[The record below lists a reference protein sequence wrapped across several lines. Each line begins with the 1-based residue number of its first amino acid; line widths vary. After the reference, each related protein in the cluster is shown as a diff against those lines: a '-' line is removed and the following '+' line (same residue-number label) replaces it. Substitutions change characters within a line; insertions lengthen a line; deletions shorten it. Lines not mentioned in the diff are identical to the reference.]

1 MEDRSY
7 RRNRALATPL
17 AHVRGFPAN
26 EIECALISMMARS
39 IVKRSTDRSDTL
51 VQDPTSPAERLS
63 PCNTPPVHTMGSR
76 ADSGAVSEHDR
87 WTLCSGIPRPGGG
100 GYGLTPSWSPLLRC
114 CSFICHAPAIIK

>member
-39 IVKRSTDRSDTL
+39 IVKRSTDTSDTL

-63 PCNTPPVHTMGSR
+63 PCNTPPVHTWGR
-76 ADSGAVSEHDR
+76 VGVETGCAGLLA
-87 WTLCSGIPRPGGG
+87 IPCAPCR
-100 GYGLTPSWSPLLRC
+100 LRDPNAAL
-114 CSFICHAPAIIK
+114 SSKPKPI

>member
-63 PCNTPPVHTMGSR
+63 PCNTPPVHTKGSKP
-76 ADSGAVSEHDR
+76 V
-87 WTLCSGIPRPGGG
+87 
-100 GYGLTPSWSPLLRC
+100 LTPISIEGRLTFSSR
-114 CSFICHAPAIIK
+114 SNRRHALKDVQGGPF

>member
-63 PCNTPPVHTMGSR
+63 PFKIVERSSAYALLTCREFCANRHGLMSGTTTPRLAKFPYIIR
-76 ADSGAVSEHDR
+76 EPKAV
-87 WTLCSGIPRPGGG
+87 
-100 GYGLTPSWSPLLRC
+100 
-114 CSFICHAPAIIK
+114 

>member
-63 PCNTPPVHTMGSR
+63 PCNTPPVHTNG
-76 ADSGAVSEHDR
+76 SGAESQ
-87 WTLCSGIPRPGGG
+87 LLFGYYAANGGF
-100 GYGLTPSWSPLLRC
+100 R
-114 CSFICHAPAIIK
+114 I

>member
-63 PCNTPPVHTMGSR
+63 PCNTPPVHTRGSVFLPR
-76 ADSGAVSEHDR
+76 FFGSKPGS
-87 WTLCSGIPRPGGG
+87 IPAMI
-100 GYGLTPSWSPLLRC
+100 SK
-114 CSFICHAPAIIK
+114 PAIGVFEPFR

>member
-63 PCNTPPVHTMGSR
+63 PCNTPPVHTKGSK
-76 ADSGAVSEHDR
+76 AVSLPWSICRPLHLRDR
-87 WTLCSGIPRPGGG
+87 TILGFGFSNPDYDSQKIGR
-100 GYGLTPSWSPLLRC
+100 
-114 CSFICHAPAIIK
+114 

>member
-63 PCNTPPVHTMGSR
+63 PCNTPPVHTTGSKEESLRMSKCGLLCLRDRTLLQTAEHR
-76 ADSGAVSEHDR
+76 AR
-87 WTLCSGIPRPGGG
+87 
-100 GYGLTPSWSPLLRC
+100 GLRLRRSPE
-114 CSFICHAPAIIK
+114 SHPACMEVG

>member
-63 PCNTPPVHTMGSR
+63 PCNTPPVHTNGSQPEVQVSSRSLACHVGYWIPVPPSRKR
-76 ADSGAVSEHDR
+76 ANHYVPKWGR
-87 WTLCSGIPRPGGG
+87 F
-100 GYGLTPSWSPLLRC
+100 LLAEFRC
-114 CSFICHAPAIIK
+114 H